1 MANLNDLHS
10 YYDPMIKRIAQL
22 YADDAP
28 LQSHLCSLAVTA
40 EEWDDGR
47 GGGHLWFQN
56 SPTAPALEID
66 TVDAWTQDKDGMPI
80 NIILHTV
87 DGHVTWGE
95 WFRVDGAPIQ
105 SWPPRSLQREPPM
118 LQ

>member
-1 MANLNDLHS
+1 LNDWRS
-10 YYDPMIKRIAQL
+10 YYDPLIKHIAEL
-22 YADDAP
+22 YADDVQI
-28 LQSHLCSLAVTA
+28 QSHLQTLAVTA

-56 SPTAPALEID
+56 PSFAQALDVD
-66 TVDAWTQDKDGMPI
+66 TIDAWTQDTDGMPI
-80 NIILHTV
+80 NLILHTV

-105 SWPPRSLQREPPM
+105 CWPPRTLQRTPPR